1 MILTWYENTFECFKA
16 VKLSDKVIMY
26 DENNNVVHEIINVQ
40 FVDWKNIS
48 IDGEWS
54 EPLPTIEERN
64 RADIDYISLM
74 SGIDL
79 EV

>member
-1 MILTWYENTFECFKA
+1 MILTWYENTFECYKA
-16 VKLSDKVIMY
+16 VKMSDQVIMY

-40 FVDWKNIS
+40 FVDWEHIS

-54 EPLPTIEERN
+54 EPLPTIEEQN
-64 RADIDYISLM
+64 RADIDYIALM
-74 SGIDL
+74 YGIDL

>member
-1 MILTWYENTFECFKA
+1 
-16 VKLSDKVIMY
+16 MY
-26 DENNNVVHEIINVQ
+26 DENNNVVNEIINIQ
-40 FVDWKNIS
+40 FVDWEHIS

-54 EPLPTIEERN
+54 EPLPPLEERN
-64 RADIDYISLM
+64 RANIDYIALM

>member
-1 MILTWYENTFECFKA
+1 MILTWYENTFECYKA

-26 DENNNVVHEIINVQ
+26 DENNNVVNEIINVQ
-40 FVDWKNIS
+40 FVDWENIS
-48 IDGEWS
+48 IDGDWS
-54 EPLPTIEERN
+54 DQLPPLEERN

>member
-1 MILTWYENTFECFKA
+1 MFVTWYSNQFECAKA
-16 VKLSDKVIMY
+16 VKLDDQVIMY
-26 DENNNVVHEIINVQ
+26 DSNNNVVHQIINLQ
-40 FVDWKNIS
+40 FADWENIS

-54 EPLPTIEERN
+54 DPLPPLEERN
-64 RADIDYISLM
+64 RANIDYIALM

>member
-1 MILTWYENTFECFKA
+1 MFVTWYGNQFECNKA
-16 VKLSDKVIMY
+16 VKLDDQVIMY
-26 DENNNVVHEIINVQ
+26 DSNNNVVHQIINLQ
-40 FVDWKNIS
+40 FVDWENIS

-54 EPLPTIEERN
+54 EPLPPLEEQN
-64 RADIDYISLM
+64 RADIDYIALM

>member
-1 MILTWYENTFECFKA
+1 
-16 VKLSDKVIMY
+16 MY
-26 DENNNVVHEIINVQ
+26 DSNNNVVHQIINLQ
-40 FVDWKNIS
+40 FADWENIS

-54 EPLPTIEERN
+54 EPLPPLEERN
-64 RADIDYISLM
+64 RANIDYIALM